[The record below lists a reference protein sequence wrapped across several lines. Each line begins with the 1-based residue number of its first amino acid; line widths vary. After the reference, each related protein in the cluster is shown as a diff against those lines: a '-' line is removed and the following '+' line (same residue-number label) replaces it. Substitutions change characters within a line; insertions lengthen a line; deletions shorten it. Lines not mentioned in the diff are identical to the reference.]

1 MENVYKHTGWK
12 DWENGLFYENIS
24 LLLNQIARPNAGTP
38 RAPFKQEV
46 CFSIQSGNN
55 QLSQASETIL
65 VADRNAG
72 HKVHWYSR
80 L

>member
-1 MENVYKHTGWK
+1 MENVHKHTGWK

-24 LLLNQIARPNAGTP
+24 LLFNQIARPNADKSGT
-38 RAPFKQEV
+38 
-46 CFSIQSGNN
+46 N

-65 VADRNAG
+65 DADRSAG

>member
-24 LLLNQIARPNAGTP
+24 LLLNQIARPNAGTA
-38 RAPFKQEV
+38 RVPFQQEV
-46 CFSIQSGNN
+46 CFSIQRGNN

-65 VADRNAG
+65 VADRSVG
-72 HKVHWYSR
+72 HKVHWYYR